1 MSTLREAT
9 TSDGQDSQATK
20 STAQIRMPSDS
31 EIEEFFA
38 AAEKDI
44 QKRFS
49 DKWFSAEYR
58 ESMAVFG
65 GVPGKFGYGGCG
77 GFECGFGSRV
87 GFSGG
92 FDRWVVVDSGRPFF
106 GGSWWRPAG
115 VHWG

>member
-9 TSDGQDSQATK
+9 KSDGQDSQATK

-49 DKWFSAEYR
+49 DKYN
-58 ESMAVFG
+58 
-65 GVPGKFGYGGCG
+65 
-77 GFECGFGSRV
+77 
-87 GFSGG
+87 
-92 FDRWVVVDSGRPFF
+92 FDIAKDLPLKGRYDWVQIKP
-106 GGSWWRPAG
+106 
-115 VHWG
+115 